1 MVLLIVI
8 GPMSFAE
15 FLKALLG
22 PLSFNIFIND
32 IFLVV
37 EKSDICNFADD
48 NTLYSH
54 VNNLPLILNNLE
66 HDMRNLPYLFKINLL
81 KANPGKFSFV
91 ILWKK
96 NRLKYSLKVESIT
109 IKESGEVELLGIT
122 IDKALKYFLLIKHIK
137 SLCHIAQYKLYALK
151 RIRKYLTLDKSKL
164 SIAS

>member
-1 MVLLIVI
+1 
-8 GPMSFAE
+8 MSVVE

-22 PLSFNIFIND
+22 PLFFNILIND
-32 IFLVV
+32 IFLIV

-54 VNNLPLILNNLE
+54 VNNLALILNNLE
-66 HDMRNLPYLFKINLL
+66 HDMRNLLYLFKINLL
-81 KANPGKFSFV
+81 KTNPGKFPFM

-109 IKESGEVELLGIT
+109 IKESDEVELLWIT
-122 IDKALKYFLLIKHIK
+122 IHKALKCFLLIKHIE
-137 SLCHIAQYKLYALK
+137 SLYHIDQYKIYALR

-164 SIAS
+164 SIASSTMHH